1 MYEMKR
7 LIGIHIIMG
16 DLKYPRVR
24 LYWQKQFEVK
34 LVAQNMTRDR
44 FFSLR
49 NNLHIV
55 DNNEI
60 PNGNKDK
67 FIKVRPLYTAL
78 SKKKFSSSLTMER
91 NLCVDE
97 QSIPFQM
104 ATI

>member
-7 LIGIHIIMG
+7 LIGIHILMG
-16 DLKYPRVR
+16 NLKYPRV
-24 LYWQKQFEVK
+24 L
-34 LVAQNMTRDR
+34 AQNMTRDR

-67 FIKVRPLYTAL
+67 FVKVRPLYTPL
-78 SKKKFSSSLTMER
+78 QKKCSSLPMER

-97 QSIPFQM
+97 QMVPFKEQLSIK
-104 ATI
+104 